1 MPIALSIERRGP
13 IKGAQFPLQV
23 ALRDDATVG
32 KLKDGI
38 SERVAIL
45 PVERQRITTS
55 ENRALGNDDK
65 RLEDLGVKSGDKL
78 FVKDLGPQISWRTVF
93 LVEYAGPL
101 FIHPFIYYI
110 APHVWA
116 YFGYPFTVSIVQK
129 LTLLLCML
137 HFLKRELE
145 TIFVHRFSHATM
157 PLFNI
162 FKNSTHYW
170 ILSGVLIAVG
180 VYSPFHGEE
189 ALLGLW
195 RKSPTFLATC
205 VIVWV
210 LAEFGNLQTHIILMR
225 LRPPG
230 TRVRNIPRG
239 GLFEMVSC
247 PNYFYEVLSWV
258 AVTVMTMSFAALLF
272 TLVSA
277 AQMTVWAIKKHK
289 AYRSEFQGTYPKRK
303 IMYPFVF

>member
-78 FVKDLGPQISWRTVF
+78 FVKDLGPQIS
-93 LVEYAGPL
+93 
-101 FIHPFIYYI
+101 
-110 APHVWA
+110 
-116 YFGYPFTVSIVQK
+116 